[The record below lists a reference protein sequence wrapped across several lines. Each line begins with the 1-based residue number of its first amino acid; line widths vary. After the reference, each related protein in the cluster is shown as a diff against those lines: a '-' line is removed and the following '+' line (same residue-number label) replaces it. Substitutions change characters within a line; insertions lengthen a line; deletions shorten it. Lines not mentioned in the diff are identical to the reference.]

1 MVDPVLVPLDGSP
14 LAERVLPHVL
24 AVTRGTTPHLD
35 LARVLVPPTLAGD
48 PTPTD
53 PIAWRLARDEATAY
67 LDGVRHALAPNTDA
81 HAGLHDVTA
90 HVLEGDPAGS
100 LLAFARERGSA
111 LVALSSH
118 GRSGLAGWNLG
129 GVGHKVADHA
139 RSHLLVVRAFDD
151 APVRDTDGRV
161 RAAHYRRILVP
172 LDGSTRAECALR
184 TACPLAEAHDAD
196 LVLAHVL
203 PPAGVCTALPLGAD
217 DRAAVDAYA
226 RVAHRHAE
234 AYLDARARDA
244 CPTHRTVT
252 PHLVEAA
259 DLVAALHDVAE
270 RERVDLIVAAAHG
283 RTGSRHRPYGS
294 TVAHL
299 LAYGATPLYVVQD
312 LGRDEVEPSAA
323 ERAARERPGHE

>member
-1 MVDPVLVPLDGSP
+1 MVDPILVPLDGSP

-67 LDGVRHALAPNTDA
+67 LDGVRTALAPTDPTDA
-81 HAGLHDVTA
+81 PHDVTT

-100 LLAFARERGSA
+100 LLAFARDAGTA

-118 GRSGLAGWNLG
+118 GRSGLTGWNLG

-139 RSHLLVVRAFDD
+139 RSHLLVVRAFED
-151 APVRDTDGRV
+151 ASVRGDDGRV
-161 RAAHYRRILVP
+161 RPAHYRRILVP

-203 PPAGVCTALPLGAD
+203 RPPGVCTALPLGVD

-226 RVAHRHAE
+226 HVARRHAE
-234 AYLDARARDA
+234 AYLDARAHDA
-244 CPTHRTVT
+244 CPDGRPATLR
-252 PHLVEAA
+252 LVEDPDPVTALHA
-259 DLVAALHDVAE
+259 IADEEAVDLV
-270 RERVDLIVAAAHG
+270 VAAAHG
-283 RTGSRHRPYGS
+283 RTGSRRRPYGS

-299 LAYGATPLYVVQD
+299 VAYGATPLYVVQD
-312 LGRDEVEPSAA
+312 LGRDDVEPSAA
-323 ERAARERPGHE
+323 ERAATERPGHE

>member
-1 MVDPVLVPLDGSP
+1 MADPVLVPLDGSP

-67 LDGVRHALAPNTDA
+67 LDGVRHALAPNGDA

-100 LLAFARERGSA
+100 LLAFARERGTA

-151 APVRDTDGRV
+151 APVRDADGRV
-161 RAAHYRRILVP
+161 RTARYRLEPYVLAADVYGWPPHVGRGGWSWYTGSAGWAYRLAVEGILG
-172 LDGSTRAECALR
+172 LHREGDALR
-184 TACPLAEAHDAD
+184 VAPH
-196 LVLAHVL
+196 L
-203 PPAGVCTALPLGAD
+203 PPAWPEAEVAYRFGATTYRLSYRRGAPDAPLHVTCDGRACPDARVPLRNDGAPHAVHARVPAVGTSAPGGAD
-217 DRAAVDAYA
+217 R
-226 RVAHRHAE
+226 
-234 AYLDARARDA
+234 
-244 CPTHRTVT
+244 
-252 PHLVEAA
+252 
-259 DLVAALHDVAE
+259 
-270 RERVDLIVAAAHG
+270 
-283 RTGSRHRPYGS
+283 
-294 TVAHL
+294 
-299 LAYGATPLYVVQD
+299 GA
-312 LGRDEVEPSAA
+312 G
-323 ERAARERPGHE
+323 G